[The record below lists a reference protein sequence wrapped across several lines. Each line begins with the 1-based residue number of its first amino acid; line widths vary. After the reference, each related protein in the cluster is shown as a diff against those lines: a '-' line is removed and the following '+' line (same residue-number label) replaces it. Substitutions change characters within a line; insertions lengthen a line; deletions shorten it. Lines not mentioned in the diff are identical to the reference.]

1 MISVL
6 YRQYFL
12 KYNYGY
18 YTGALDGISG
28 SGTKAAI
35 KKFQRGYGLSQDGI
49 WGTNTNAKAVAVT
62 KELQTLLN
70 KYGAGVSVDGVLGQ
84 KTAAAIKTA
93 QKKLGLTADG
103 CAGQATWAKLRSGLG
118 SSGSTSAASGGS
130 SAHFAKSEFKCSC
143 GGRYCNGYPA
153 GNTSAKLLN
162 ILEKIRAYYG
172 KPITITS
179 GQRCKTRNAQV
190 GGVSGSAHTKGKAA
204 DIYIPGVTNTRA
216 GRNAVVNLAYK
227 YGAAYSYANTAQ
239 TGNAVHINV

>member
-49 WGTNTNAKAVAVT
+49 WGAKTNAKAVSVT

-70 KYGAGVSVDGVLGQ
+70 KYGAGLTVDGVLGQ
-84 KTAAAIKTA
+84 KTAAAIKTV

-103 CAGQATWAKLRSGLG
+103 IAGTKTWAKLRG
-118 SSGSTSAASGGS
+118 SSSGTASGGS
-130 SAHFAKSEFKCSC
+130 SEHFAKVEFKCQC

-162 ILEKIRAYYG
+162 ILEGLRAYYG

-179 GQRCKTRNAQV
+179 GQRCKTRNRQV
-190 GGVSGSAHTKGKAA
+190 GGATNSAHTKGKAA
-204 DIYIPGVTNTRA
+204 DIYIPGICNTAA
-216 GRNAVVNLAYK
+216 GRRQVVLRAYSL
-227 YGAAYSYANTAQ
+227 GAAYAYANTAGM
-239 TGNAVHINV
+239 GNAVHINV

>member
-1 MISVL
+1 MTSVL

-35 KKFQRGYGLSQDGI
+35 KKFQRGYGLSVDGI
-49 WGTNTNAKAVAVT
+49 WGTKTNAKAVSVT

-70 KYGAGVSVDGVLGQ
+70 KYGAGLTVDGVLGQ
-84 KTAAAIKTA
+84 KTAAAIKTV

-103 CAGQATWAKLRSGLG
+103 CAGQATWAKLRSGSG

-130 SAHFAKSEFKCSC
+130 SAHFAKSEFKCGC

-179 GQRCKTRNAQV
+179 GQRCATRNKQV

-204 DIYIPGVTNTRA
+204 DIYIPGVTDTRA

-239 TGNAVHINV
+239 MGNAVHINV

>member
-18 YTGALDGISG
+18 YTGKLDGISG

-35 KKFQRGYGLSQDGI
+35 KKFQRVYGLSVDGI
-49 WGTNTNAKAVAVT
+49 WGTKTNAKAVSVT

-70 KYGAGVSVDGVLGQ
+70 KYGAGLTVDGVLGQ

-103 CAGQATWAKLRSGLG
+103 CAGQATWAKLRSGSG

-130 SAHFAKSEFKCSC
+130 SAHFAKSEFKCGC

-179 GQRCKTRNAQV
+179 GQRCATRNKQV

-204 DIYIPGVTNTRA
+204 DIYIPGVTDTRA

-239 TGNAVHINV
+239 MGNAVHINV